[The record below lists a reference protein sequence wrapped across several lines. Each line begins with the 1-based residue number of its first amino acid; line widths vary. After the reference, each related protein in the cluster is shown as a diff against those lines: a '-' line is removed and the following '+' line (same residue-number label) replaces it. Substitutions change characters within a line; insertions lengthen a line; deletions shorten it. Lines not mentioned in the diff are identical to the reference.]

1 MVYKEILKL
10 KKKKTQT
17 NQRRIAID
25 KSPIKVP
32 LTALNLAEKSLGQA
46 EMLRIKYQTQ
56 RESIRMKSFT
66 KVLKQNKTKR
76 PIKMCLVWNII

>member
-1 MVYKEILKL
+1 MVYKEILKW
-10 KKKKTQT
+10 KKQT
-17 NQRRIAID
+17 NQRRITID

-66 KVLKQNKTKR
+66 EVLKQNKMT
-76 PIKMCLVWNII
+76 C

>member
-1 MVYKEILKL
+1 MVYKEILKW
-10 KKKKTQT
+10 KKQT
-17 NQRRIAID
+17 NQRRITID

-66 KVLKQNKTKR
+66 EVLKQNKTT
-76 PIKMCLVWNII
+76 C

>member
-1 MVYKEILKL
+1 MYKEILKL
-10 KKKKTQT
+10 KKQT

-46 EMLRIKYQTQ
+46 EM
-56 RESIRMKSFT
+56 
-66 KVLKQNKTKR
+66 
-76 PIKMCLVWNII
+76 